1 MNCQGKLLTFN
12 YPLIMGIVNITQ
24 DSFFDGGIYL
34 QEESI
39 LQRIDTV
46 IEEGAHIVDIGCMAT
61 NPFAESIS
69 EEEELARL
77 KKVIKIIFPKYSN
90 IIFSIDT
97 YRASIAEYAI
107 DNGINIINDI
117 SGGDFDNNMFAT
129 VARLKAPY
137 ILMHTSGRPH
147 EMQQKTNYNDII
159 ADIMLHLSERIERLH
174 DLGVADII
182 VDPGFGFGKTIEQNY
197 YLLQHLSIFQEL
209 NCPILAGLSRK
220 SMVYKMLN
228 ISPKD
233 SLNATCV
240 VNTIALLNGA
250 NILRVHDVKAAAET
264 IQIVNKIK

>member
-12 YPLIMGIVNITQ
+12 YPLVMGIVNITQ
-24 DSFFDGGIYL
+24 DSFFDGGQYL
-34 QEESI
+34 QEKNIVE
-39 LQRIDTV
+39 RIET
-46 IEEGAHIVDIGCMAT
+46 IISEGADIVDIGCIAT
-61 NPFAESIS
+61 NPFAETIS
-69 EEEELARL
+69 EEEELSRL

-147 EMQQKTNYNDII
+147 EMQQKTNYNNII
-159 ADIMLHLSERIERLH
+159 ADIMFHLSERIERLH
-174 DLGVADII
+174 DFGVADII

-209 NCPILAGLSRK
+209 NCPLLVGLSRK
-220 SMVYKMLN
+220 SMLYKMLN
-228 ISPKD
+228 ISPED
-233 SLNATCV
+233 ALNATSI

-250 NILRVHDVKAAAET
+250 NILRVHDVKEAVEA
-264 IQIVNKIK
+264 IKIVNKIK